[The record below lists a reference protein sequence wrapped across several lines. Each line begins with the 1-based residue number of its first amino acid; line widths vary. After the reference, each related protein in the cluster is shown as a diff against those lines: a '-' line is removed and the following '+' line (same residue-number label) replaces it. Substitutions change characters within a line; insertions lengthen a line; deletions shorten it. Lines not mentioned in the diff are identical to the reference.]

1 MRGEDLRKLK
11 EEEDEERERREG
23 EGEEEEKDSVALVAE
38 ERKRDVEEAEEEEAA
53 ATATA
58 VPKTVAA
65 MDLVGIEY
73 FEGEAIGDECDE
85 VSVVGP
91 NARPLFGAF
100 FFFTASSLL
109 LFWIN
114 LAYSNQ
120 PCLATCLN
128 HPSSLTHAVWGRVGY

>member
-23 EGEEEEKDSVALVAE
+23 EGEGEEKDSVALVAE

-73 FEGEAIGDECDE
+73 FEGEAIGDECDGS
-85 VSVVGP
+85 VSSRAKCSAIIWG
-91 NARPLFGAF
+91 F
-100 FFFTASSLL
+100 FFFAASSLL

-128 HPSSLTHAVWGRVGY
+128 HPSSLTHAVWGRVG